1 MATPM
6 NPTAG
11 KEASEFRPEHDT
23 MGEVPVPREALWG
36 AATQRAVENFPV
48 SGERV
53 DPALIHAYGLVKA
66 VAARVNAE
74 LGALP
79 ESLAGPIE
87 AAAREVAE
95 GRLDD
100 HFVVDVFQ
108 TGSGTSTN
116 MNLNEVIANRA
127 SQLSGGEI
135 GPGRLAHANDHVN
148 LSQSSN
154 DTFPTAMHL
163 AIAGRLRGELRP
175 ALEALAGALEE
186 RSRVFHEI
194 LKVGRTHLMDATPVR
209 LGDEFGG
216 YARQVALAAS
226 RVEKAVKALRE
237 LPLGGTAVGTGLN
250 CPPGFAEQVVERL
263 AEATGIGFVRAA
275 NAFESQ
281 AARDAVVE
289 ASGQLKTVAA
299 SLFKIANDIRWLASG
314 PRCGIGEIAL
324 PPTQPGSSIMP
335 GKVNPVIAESLMQVC
350 AQVVGND
357 AAVTWGGAN
366 GNFELNTMMP
376 MMAQNVLRSARLL
389 ARGAEVFRSRCV
401 EGIEAR
407 PERCESLVEWS
418 MSMVTALAP
427 RIGYEAAAEI
437 AKESVETSRTVR
449 EICEERKILPPE
461 ELARLLDPGS
471 MV

>member
-1 MATPM
+1 M
-6 NPTAG
+6 NPTDG
-11 KEASEFRPEHDT
+11 KEAAETRLERDT
-23 MGEVPVPREALWG
+23 MGEVRVPREALWG

-53 DPALIHAYGLVKA
+53 DPGLIHAYGLVKA

-95 GRLDD
+95 GRLDE

-127 SQLSGGEI
+127 SQLSGGEA
-135 GPGRLAHANDHVN
+135 GPGRLVHPNDHVN

-163 AIAGRLRGELRP
+163 AIAGRMRGELRP
-175 ALEALAGALEE
+175 ALEALSGALEE
-186 RSRVFHEI
+186 RSRAFQGI

-216 YARQVALAAS
+216 YARQAALAAS
-226 RVEKAVKALRE
+226 RVEKAVEALRE

-250 CPPGFAEQVVERL
+250 CPPGFAERVVERL

-275 NAFESQ
+275 NAFEAQ

-299 SLFKIANDIRWLASG
+299 SLFKIANDVRWLASG

-324 PPTQPGSSIMP
+324 QPTQPGSSIMP

-376 MMAQNVLRSARLL
+376 VMAQNVLRSARLL
-389 ARGAEVFRSRCV
+389 TRGAEVFRSRCV

-418 MSMVTALAP
+418 MSLVTALAP

-461 ELARLLDPGS
+461 ELARLLDPGA